1 MNIIIMELISE
12 ALMRSEYDYFNAGS
26 HNRKIFAGEMSV
38 TPKFESLASGCVLH
52 GIQLNNINE
61 DLDSWLNNVEA
72 EFRKVGALLCRF
84 YFSHQSELHY
94 KLLTDKGYE
103 KVVEV
108 GLVRSL
114 DDSLK
119 ISNTTNGVLKPIHD
133 DEGWLLKKN
142 LYQKAKHGPDG
153 HDMKDG
159 AYADLEK
166 LKCNAG
172 YMTSYLYWKDNK
184 PIGTVSLAIKDEFA
198 RLKNLLVD
206 PDYRGQGIGSEIV
219 LALME
224 EAKSLGSK
232 TFGVYAVENM
242 NSHKLYKNCG
252 MIDILKQTEWTKELS

>member
-1 MNIIIMELISE
+1 MELISE

-61 DLDSWLNNVEA
+61 DLTRWLSNVEA
-72 EFRKVGALLCRF
+72 EFRKLGASLCRF
-84 YFSHQSELHY
+84 YFSRQLELHH
-94 KLLTDKGYE
+94 KLLTNKGYE

-108 GLVRSL
+108 GLARSL

-119 ISNTTNGVLKPIHD
+119 SLNTPNGVLKPILD
-133 DEGWLLKKN
+133 DEGWILKKE

-159 AYADLEK
+159 SYADLEK
-166 LKCNAG
+166 VKCDAG

-184 PIGTVSLAIKDEFA
+184 PIGAVSLAIKDEFS

-219 LALME
+219 VALMH
-224 EAKSLGSK
+224 EAKRLGAK
-232 TFGVYAVENM
+232 LFGVYAVENM
-242 NSHKLYKNCG
+242 NSHKLYRSCG
-252 MIDILKQTEWTKELS
+252 MQDVLRHTEWSKELR